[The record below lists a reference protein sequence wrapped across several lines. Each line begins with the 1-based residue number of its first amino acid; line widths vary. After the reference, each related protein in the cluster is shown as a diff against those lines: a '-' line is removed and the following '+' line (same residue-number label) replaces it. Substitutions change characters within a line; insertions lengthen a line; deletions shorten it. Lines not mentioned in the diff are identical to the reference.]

1 VVTPGISLANTFSVS
16 AWVNPATTAQPLWA
30 RIAETRWDGGFY
42 LGMDATGTR
51 FKFIV
56 NGGSGTTGTCGR
68 SLGCAES
75 GTITSGWHLVTATY
89 DGSIGRLYVDG
100 ALVASE
106 TFTAPPNTNYPFYIG
121 RYYGGGGYGWIGSM
135 DDVRLY
141 NRALT
146 SAEVAALST
155 GSLP

>member
-1 VVTPGISLANTFSVS
+1 
-16 AWVNPATTAQPLWA
+16 
-30 RIAETRWDGGFY
+30 
-42 LGMDATGTR
+42 MDATGTR

-56 NGGSGTTGTCGR
+56 NSGSGITGPCGLY
-68 SLGCAES
+68 LGCTQS
-75 GTITSGWHLVTATY
+75 GPITSGWHLVTATY